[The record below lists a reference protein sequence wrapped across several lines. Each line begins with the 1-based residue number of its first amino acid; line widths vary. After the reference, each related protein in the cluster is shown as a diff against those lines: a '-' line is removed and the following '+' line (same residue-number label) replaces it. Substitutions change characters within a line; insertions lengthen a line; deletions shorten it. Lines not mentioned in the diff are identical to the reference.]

1 MQLIIDSEPGLAIE
15 KDMSTIDDIEKVGN
29 GNIEKLNE
37 NNCNGNK
44 ENIGDVNVIA
54 NDQIDKQN
62 IDADVVSETQS
73 EIKSLN
79 SEPEKTNGLET
90 KETEKIHD
98 SVANGEETKES
109 QNNSCNGK
117 NGSTPLSAEQPIEK
131 KHELIVCESITSNS
145 KVNNTDQNKESAVG
159 TTDVNNETSTV
170 TKPITGD
177 ELTSADN
184 IVAVTNNV
192 KAATDK
198 IEAQT
203 DSVEMLTDDVEAA
216 SNEIEADTDNV
227 EAAPNKIKTVTDEV
241 GAATDNVVKVTD
253 DAEAATDATDSSET
267 VTDTVNL
274 NKPASESAPVKVVET
289 EVALSSLKDDVE
301 VIEEPVKIIE
311 DLPDVMLSKESE
323 NTKNNEKLD
332 LSGNNKK
339 DEDSTMT
346 VDISDTESGAVVLSN
361 EAPIEVKDDM
371 DVEVIE
377 DTKNCEQSSEKQSKD
392 TPSMP
397 NNIVE
402 QPVVCK
408 LSNTLDIL
416 SDDDDEEP
424 PKKEPAKIEENIEKQ
439 CINIED
445 DDDIMLIDEDSSKTE
460 TPPTVNN
467 SIKENDS
474 DKADSKTDSE
484 TGEKPLEESDLFA
497 KSESQGSKPAE
508 EAKSD
513 NFEMNIS
520 EKQQEEKLQTIEPA
534 LPLIPENF
542 LKSAK
547 KNIADMTREDLEEF
561 CILKIVESIVDRSS
575 LSDIKQKLKS
585 VAQGVEEY
593 RKKVGMLTKQNLDLQ
608 VVLKSIQEEQKK
620 VKPDTPITP
629 LKITRSVGMQVF
641 MEKTAQ
647 RRKNIA
653 QPQQT
658 QNSNNTTQVMSRQGK
673 VVTPANTNSPRP
685 QKPQPNNQ
693 NIPVPRLVPANS
705 PAIKSPSSIP
715 LVSQTTPGK
724 TGSPMPNGVKNPSPL
739 KAGEKRQHSKVTS
752 VTVDLTDDEP
762 PAKVNNRTS
771 PAPPVRVVPSQ
782 NLMAAPRQSIPVGVN
797 NSPRKVYI
805 PISGQQNQN
814 IRPGQTIMLKA
825 VGSPG
830 LRPKGPTSQVAR
842 VQSSSIRMT
851 SNVRPQSSGRHPAP
865 LPDAM
870 KQYQPP
876 NWKALPP
883 APEIKLSKVENG
895 IVISW
900 KIESYQE
907 DCHEEIASYQLYAYQ
922 ETSFPPSTTLWKKI
936 GDVKALPLP
945 MACTLTQFM
954 AGFKYYFAVRAVDIR
969 SRLGPFSLPGSIL
982 LLNKL

>member
-15 KDMSTIDDIEKVGN
+15 KDMSAIGDIEKVGN
-29 GNIEKLNE
+29 GNIGQLSG

-44 ENIGDVNVIA
+44 ENIKVVNIIT
-54 NDQIDKQN
+54 NDKQS
-62 IDADVVSETQS
+62 IDVDAGPETQS
-73 EIKSLN
+73 EIKPVN
-79 SEPEKTNGLET
+79 PELKICKIKTEGTN
-90 KETEKIHD
+90 D
-98 SVANGEETKES
+98 SVVNGEVTKES
-109 QNNSCNGK
+109 QSNSCNGK
-117 NGSTPLSAEQPIEK
+117 SVTTPVSAKEPIVIKQEVIDSK
-131 KHELIVCESITSNS
+131 SNS
-145 KVNNTDQNKESAVG
+145 NVNNKDQNKDSAA
-159 TTDVNNETSTV
+159 ETSSN
-170 TKPITGD
+170 KDIA
-177 ELTSADN
+177 SADHTK
-184 IVAVTNNV
+184 AVCKVEVVTDEVDAATHNV
-192 KAATDK
+192 GPVSDTDK
-198 IEAQT
+198 ILSPIT
-203 DSVEMLTDDVEAA
+203 KVEMTTDDVEAVCVKIEGNTDDTADLSKPA
-216 SNEIEADTDNV
+216 SDS
-227 EAAPNKIKTVTDEV
+227 VTP
-241 GAATDNVVKVTD
+241 AVVKV
-253 DAEAATDATDSSET
+253 
-267 VTDTVNL
+267 
-274 NKPASESAPVKVVET
+274 
-289 EVALSSLKDDVE
+289 EVAMPGPKDDVQ
-301 VIEEPVKIIE
+301 VIEDPVEIKEDPDVVLSEESEHTKKVDLTENDKKDDNSPVTVEITDTEPV
-311 DLPDVMLSKESE
+311 
-323 NTKNNEKLD
+323 
-332 LSGNNKK
+332 
-339 DEDSTMT
+339 
-346 VDISDTESGAVVLSN
+346 ALSN
-361 EAPIEVKDDM
+361 EAPIELKDDM

-377 DTKNCEQSSEKQSKD
+377 EPKTCEQSSVKPSKD
-392 TPSMP
+392 TSSTPS
-397 NNIVE
+397 NIVE

-416 SDDDDEEP
+416 SDDDEEP
-424 PKKEPAKIEENIEKQ
+424 PKKEPAKVQEKDDKQ

-445 DDDIMLIDEDSSKTE
+445 DDDIMLIDEDTSKTE

-467 SIKENDS
+467 SVKEGNS
-474 DKADSKTDSE
+474 DKADGKTDSE
-484 TGEKPLEESDLFA
+484 TGEKPLGESDLFA
-497 KSESQGSKPAE
+497 NKESQDLKPAE
-508 EAKSD
+508 EVNSTA
-513 NFEMNIS
+513 FEIDIS
-520 EKQQEEKLQTIEPA
+520 EKQEIEKIQEIEPE
-534 LPLIPENF
+534 LPLIPDNF

-575 LSDIKQKLKS
+575 LSDIKQKLKT

-593 RKKVGMLTKQNLDLQ
+593 RKKVTMLTKQNLDLQ

-620 VKPDTPITP
+620 VKPDAPITP
-629 LKITRSVGMQVF
+629 LKITRSVGMQVY
-641 MEKTAQ
+641 MEKTTP
-647 RRKNIA
+647 RRKAIT
-653 QPQQT
+653 QPQQS
-658 QNSNNTTQVMSRQGK
+658 QSPSNPTQVASRQSGK
-673 VVTPANTNSPRP
+673 VMTANTSSPRP
-685 QKPQPNNQ
+685 QKPLPSNQ

-715 LVSQTTPGK
+715 LVVNQTTPGK
-724 TGSPMPNGVKNPSPL
+724 TGTPMPNGVKNPSPL
-739 KAGEKRQHSKVTS
+739 KPGEKRQHSRVMS

-782 NLMAAPRQSIPVGVN
+782 NLMPASRQSYPVGVN

-830 LRPKGPTSQVAR
+830 LRPKGPTPPVAR

-922 ETSFPPSTTLWKKI
+922 ETSCPPSTTLWKKI

>member
-15 KDMSTIDDIEKVGN
+15 KDMSAIDDIEKVGN
-29 GNIEKLNE
+29 GNIEQLNE

-44 ENIGDVNVIA
+44 ENIGDVNIIT

-62 IDADVVSETQS
+62 IDADVVPETQS
-73 EIKSLN
+73 EIKSVN

-90 KETEKIHD
+90 KETEKIHE
-98 SVANGEETKES
+98 SVANGKETKES

-117 NGSTPLSAEQPIEK
+117 NESTPLSAEQPIEK
-131 KHELIVCESITSNS
+131 KQELIVCESITSNS
-145 KVNNTDQNKESAVG
+145 NVHNTDQNKDSGEE
-159 TTDVNNETSTV
+159 TTDVNNETST
-170 TKPITGD
+170 KPVTGD

-184 IVAVTNNV
+184 IVAVTNNDEAATDEV
-192 KAATDK
+192 EAATDK
-198 IEAQT
+198 IEAET
-203 DSVEMLTDDVEAA
+203 NNVEMLTDDVEAA
-216 SNEIEADTDNV
+216 SNEIKADTDEVEAATENV
-227 EAAPNKIKTVTDEV
+227 EALTKKIEAT
-241 GAATDNVVKVTD
+241 TDNIVMVTD
-253 DAEAATDATDSSET
+253 DAEAATDALDSSEI
-267 VTDTVNL
+267 VTDTVDL
-274 NKPASESAPVKVVET
+274 NKSVPESATVKVVET
-289 EVALSSLKDDVE
+289 EVAVPSPKDDVE
-301 VIEEPVKIIE
+301 VIEEPVKIDK
-311 DLPDVMLSKESE
+311 DLPDVMLSKESG
-323 NTKNNEKLD
+323 NTKNNKKLD
-332 LSGNNKK
+332 LPGNNKK
-339 DEDSTMT
+339 DEDSTMM
-346 VDISDTESGAVVLSN
+346 VDITDTESGTVVLSN

-392 TPSMP
+392 TPSTP

-424 PKKEPAKIEENIEKQ
+424 PKKEPAKVEENIEKQ

-474 DKADSKTDSE
+474 DKADGKTDSE

-508 EAKSD
+508 EA
-513 NFEMNIS
+513 NNIS

-534 LPLIPENF
+534 LPLIPDNF

-593 RKKVGMLTKQNLDLQ
+593 RKKVSMLTKQNLDLQ

-647 RRKNIA
+647 RRKNIT
-653 QPQQT
+653 QTQQT
-658 QNSNNTTQVMSRQGK
+658 QNPNNTTQVMSRQGK

-724 TGSPMPNGVKNPSPL
+724 TSSPMPNGVKNPSPL
-739 KAGEKRQHSKVTS
+739 KAGEKRQHSRVTS

-922 ETSFPPSTTLWKKI
+922 ETSCPPSTTLWKKI